1 MAVVRRGSS
10 PTFRPSSWP
19 LTRLKFN
26 CRLWWDIYLKLAFPL
41 FPLSLPLLT
50 ISFICCFHVYAM
62 QFYLTEHSTWLFPI
76 FWPMVTN
83 DTLWTLSGF
92 KCISRFY
99 IVWFCDYW
107 SKFVL
112 ASLGGMGVESLRV
125 DWLIIF
131 PNKAGR
137 DIQNGSTKW
146 HHRNTRTMR
155 KKSIMTSPKDH
166 TFQPPN
172 SKRWTGKVTQ

>member
-1 MAVVRRGSS
+1 MAPHKAQIQLSALMRHLFKTCLSS
-10 PTFRPSSWP
+10 VSPFLVSSH
-19 LTRLKFN
+19 
-26 CRLWWDIYLKLAFPL
+26 YLFHLL
-41 FPLSLPLLT
+41 FPCLCYAILPHRT
-50 ISFICCFHVYAM
+50 FHMIFAN
-62 QFYLTEHSTWLFPI
+62 

-99 IVWFCDYW
+99 VVWFCDYW

-146 HHRNTRTMR
+146 HHRNTRTIR
-155 KKSIMTSPKDH
+155 KKGIMTSPKDH